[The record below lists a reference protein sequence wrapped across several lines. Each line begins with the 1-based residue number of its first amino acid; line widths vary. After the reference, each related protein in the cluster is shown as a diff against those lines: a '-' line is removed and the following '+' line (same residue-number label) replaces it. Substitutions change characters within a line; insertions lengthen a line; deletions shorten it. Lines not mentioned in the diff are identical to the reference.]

1 VTEAAATIV
10 DEIASLLAE
19 PEPGTARPS
28 LASIEY
34 TLTSGYARAL
44 ELEAERWRL
53 DRRIGEVTSLLA
65 ASDGDGDAGAEELAA
80 LTARAS
86 TADGELRHLR
96 GLLEAL
102 RSRASAL
109 RAAGAAV
116 TL

>member
-10 DEIASLLAE
+10 EEIASLLAE
-19 PEPGTARPS
+19 PEPGTTRPS

-53 DRRIGEVTSLLA
+53 DRRIGEVTSQLA
-65 ASDGDGDAGAEELAA
+65 ATDGGGGDAEELAVLA
-80 LTARAS
+80 ERA
-86 TADGELRHLR
+86 TRADGELRHLR

-109 RAAGAAV
+109 RAAGA
-116 TL
+116 TLIL